1 MFLIFVVCIL
11 VIISS
16 LIYYF
21 ISKNNVDLFENV
33 EREELQFSID
43 NEIFNKI
50 KQNPNIKELYKPYSN
65 STKYYLI
72 DKIKYRIRENN
83 FSDKF
88 IEIKS
93 SSFKNIKLKLK
104 IDDQYNLLED
114 ISKIESVILKKID
127 IHKVLKYIKTHK
139 PLFIC
144 KYDRYTYSINNTGE
158 KDLRITIDDN
168 ITFNDNYNDIFR
180 LNYYILELKLEN
192 LELGNTANLLELIKK
207 TIQVPTLH
215 NSHSKFYLGYNTI
228 YNSNK
233 NFYNIKKILSNKDIN
248 TISSIYNTN
257 TNKNAHSLIMNN
269 YFNYSDFNN
278 VPFKINIIRNAYKKH
293 HQYTIDPSGMK
304 ESLELVNFIN
314 NNCITSAV
322 SCNPNMAYSKDKSMR
337 PQNTISFASW
347 FLNLPVF
354 YFSSSDLSNDG
365 LQAMGPSETV
375 EHIFENKLK
384 YYNFANQNLLIVW
397 EHHNIQLL
405 LLNLI
410 YKLIIIGKIPLTSE
424 YLNQNKY
431 DKRNVFRYFKLQY
444 NRNPKLLKDGTFGKT
459 DYKYVPFWS
468 THNFTTTVEVDQYYN
483 LNMYNYV
490 QDDIYPNFL
499 TFGMFQHYD
508 HLDTLNKNIFEYGKY
523 GLPKEDEIYEPPSNK
538 PWYDFPCLFSK

>member
-1 MFLIFVVCIL
+1 MFLIFIICTL
-11 VIISS
+11 VLISI
-16 LIYYF
+16 LIYYC
-21 ISKNNVDLFENV
+21 IPKKHVDSFENI

-50 KQNPNIKELYKPYSN
+50 KQNPNIKELYKPYRN

-72 DKIKYRIRENN
+72 DKIKYRIRENYI
-83 FSDKF
+83 SDKF

-93 SSFKNIKLKLK
+93 VEFKNMKLKLK

-114 ISKIESVILKKID
+114 ISNIKSEILKKIN
-127 IHKVLKYIKTHK
+127 IHHVLKYIKNNK

-144 KYDRYTYSINNTGE
+144 TYNRYTYGISITDE
-158 KDLRITIDDN
+158 KELRITIDDN
-168 ITFNDNYNDIFR
+168 ITFNNNYNDVFK
-180 LNYYILELKLEN
+180 LNHYILELKLEN
-192 LELGNTANLLELIKK
+192 LELKNTANLLEFIKK
-207 TIQVPTLH
+207 IIQVPTLH

-233 NFYNIKKILSNKDIN
+233 DYYDKKKILSNKDIN
-248 TISSIYNTN
+248 TISSIYNTKSV
-257 TNKNAHSLIMNN
+257 KNAHSLIMNN
-269 YFNYSDFNN
+269 YFNYSDINN
-278 VPFKINIIRNAYKKH
+278 VPFKINIIRHAYKKH
-293 HQYTIDPSGMK
+293 NQYTIDSSGIK

-314 NNCITSAV
+314 NKCITSAV
-322 SCNPNMAYSKDKSMR
+322 SCNPNMAYTNDKSMR

-347 FLNLPVF
+347 FLNLPVY

-424 YLNQNKY
+424 YFNQNKY

-468 THNFTTTVEVDQYYN
+468 THNFTTTIEVNQHYN
-483 LNMYNYV
+483 LHIYKYT
-490 QDDIYPNFL
+490 DDNLYPNFM

-508 HLDTLNKNIFEYGKY
+508 NLDTLNKNIFEH